1 MISFAKNCLIF
12 SLVELTSFAYFFSI
26 RGGVWLDLLGLASLF
41 RYSAKPYKCC
51 ILILQNQVPNF
62 FFKLLQLCFPKPLLI
77 EIISQNSKKEEVGKK
92 MCWLTLSSAK
102 CLSIRHK
109 DSFIPSSLRIWDFDG
124 RIAKCAWFWWWVL
137 FHFWLRSTIPQ
148 SSEKENFH
156 IPYD

>member
-1 MISFAKNCLIF
+1 
-12 SLVELTSFAYFFSI
+12 
-26 RGGVWLDLLGLASLF
+26 
-41 RYSAKPYKCC
+41 
-51 ILILQNQVPNF
+51 
-62 FFKLLQLCFPKPLLI
+62 
-77 EIISQNSKKEEVGKK
+77 

-102 CLSIRHK
+102 CLNIRHK

-156 IPYD
+156 IPYDLEMLKIILWKIWIFFSKRAVLRPSTKNRAGPHSFSELIRIFFSENSCLFRKNSSQEWGPVFLQTVDRFYFSLVSLLMLSTELNPESSAT